1 MAQTLFDKIW
11 DAHLVARRADGREL
25 IYIDRH
31 VLHELHAPHAF
42 KKLAQAQRAVRRPDL
57 TFSVQDHTVSTQ
69 PGRDDL
75 TNAQSTPFLQAM
87 REGSVRN
94 GIRLFD
100 IDDPEQGISHVV
112 APELG
117 MVLPGATHAVPDSHA
132 CTVGGLGALAFGCGT
147 SELEHILATQ
157 VIALKRP
164 KRMRVRVEGRLGP
177 HVTAKDVALRIIAQ
191 VGIAGG
197 RGHAV
202 EFAGAAVRAMS
213 IESRLTLCN
222 LAIEMG
228 ARSGFVAPD
237 ETTFGWLAGRPFA
250 PQGRQWDA
258 ALAHWGTLAS
268 DDDAQFDSEVVLDCG
283 YLEPQITWGTDP
295 SQVVGV
301 GGRVPELA
309 APGQEAAYHRALDYM
324 GLTPGMAVAGLPVHR
339 VFIGSCTNS
348 RLPDL
353 EAAAAVVRG
362 RHVAAGVVAMVVPGS
377 STVKREAEAAGLD
390 RVFRAAGFFWG
401 ESGCSMCAGGNGDR
415 GEAGER
421 CVSTTNRNFEGR
433 QGKGVRTHLVSPATA
448 AATAIAGHIVDV
460 RQDAGG
466 SRLMQPFTT
475 LTGVAVPLLQDDIN
489 TDQITPINRNI
500 NPDWA
505 ALLFA
510 NARKRPDGSAD
521 PDFPLNKPQ
530 FRRARYFG
538 DRPQFRL
545 RLLARRRRVG
555 HDRDRHPLHRGAQL
569 RRYLPGELP
578 AERPAAGRAR
588 ARRQRGVRSARA
600 RRRWRR
606 SVHGRSAGP
615 AHQRSRRARHRLRA
629 AFRRSHAPH
638 RRPRRY
644 RAHPQACARDRG
656 LRSAHGRRTTL
667 AADRSGFQAVTPSRF
682 AEGVDQAITEE
693 IHECQEEAARADDA
707 AGPHPDAGGL

>member
-1 MAQTLFDKIW
+1 MLPNKAEMQQTLFDKIW
-11 DAHLVARRADGREL
+11 DAHLVARRADGRDL

-42 KKLAQAQRAVRRPDL
+42 AKLAKSERAVRRPDL
-57 TFSVQDHTVSTQ
+57 TFSCQDHTVSTK
-69 PGRDDL
+69 PGRTDD
-75 TNAQSTPFLQAM
+75 TYPEGAAFLRAM
-87 REGSVRN
+87 RDGSRRH
-94 GIRLFD
+94 GIRIFD
-100 IDDPEQGISHVV
+100 LGDPDQGISHVV

-147 SELEHILATQ
+147 TELEHILATQ

-177 HVTAKDVALRIIAQ
+177 HVTAKDVALRIIAE

-202 EFAGAAVRAMS
+202 EYAGSALRAMS

-237 ETTFGWLAGRPFA
+237 ETTFAWLAGRPWA
-250 PQGRQWDA
+250 PQGPQWDV
-258 ALAHWGTLAS
+258 ALAHWRTLAS
-268 DDDAQFDSEVVLDCG
+268 DDDAQFDRDVVLDCG
-283 YLEPQITWGTDP
+283 DLEPQITWGTDP

-309 APGQEAAYHRALDYM
+309 SVPPGQESAYRRALDYM
-324 GLTPGMAVAGLPVHR
+324 GLAPGLPIAGLPVQR

-377 STVKREAEAAGLD
+377 SSVKREAEAAGLD

-415 GEAGER
+415 GLPGER

-433 QGKGVRTHLVSPATA
+433 QGRGVRTHLVSPATA
-448 AATAIAGHIVDV
+448 AAAAIAGQIVDV
-460 RQDAGG
+460 RQ
-466 SRLMQPFTT
+466 
-475 LTGVAVPLLQDDIN
+475 
-489 TDQITPINRNI
+489 
-500 NPDWA
+500 
-505 ALLFA
+505 
-510 NARKRPDGSAD
+510 
-521 PDFPLNKPQ
+521 
-530 FRRARYFG
+530 
-538 DRPQFRL
+538 
-545 RLLARRRRVG
+545 LLA
-555 HDRDRHPLHRGAQL
+555 GA
-569 RRYLPGELP
+569 
-578 AERPAAGRAR
+578 A
-588 ARRQRGVRSARA
+588 
-600 RRRWRR
+600 
-606 SVHGRSAGP
+606 
-615 AHQRSRRARHRLRA
+615 
-629 AFRRSHAPH
+629 
-638 RRPRRY
+638 
-644 RAHPQACARDRG
+644 
-656 LRSAHGRRTTL
+656 
-667 AADRSGFQAVTPSRF
+667 
-682 AEGVDQAITEE
+682 
-693 IHECQEEAARADDA
+693 
-707 AGPHPDAGGL
+707 